1 MTGTKKKFDTRDI
14 KEQYDMLDDVTK
26 AYAASILQAMTSTL
40 QAIYCISALKHT
52 DERGEE
58 NAPEA

>member
-1 MTGTKKKFDTRDI
+1 MARVKSFDTRDI
-14 KEQYDMLDDVTK
+14 KEQYDMLDEVAK

-40 QAIYCISALKHT
+40 QAIYCISTLKRT

-58 NAPEA
+58 NAPKT